1 MRTPAAVLVALALL
15 AAACSSGRADPS
27 PAASPTGDPGLWR
40 TQPEEPY
47 PFVTPIPPMA
57 ATPID
62 GTYQRDLT
70 ADQGG
75 GPPIPCRRC
84 APYRLD
90 RGLAV
95 LELEAGRYRLVQEAS
110 AFRSGGHY
118 LVDGDRIVL
127 FNDPNCSDVRGR
139 YRWSLSSGRLS
150 LEVLDDP
157 CAYDLLRAR
166 YFSAAPWEA
175 GSA

>member
-1 MRTPAAVLVALALL
+1 MRPPPFVVVALVVL
-15 AAACSSGRADPS
+15 AACSTGAADPS
-27 PAASPTGDPGLWR
+27 PAGSPTGDPELWR
-40 TQPEEPY
+40 RVAEEPY
-47 PFVTPIPPMA
+47 PFVTPIPPLA
-57 ATPID
+57 ATPVD
-62 GTYQRDLT
+62 GTYERNLT
-70 ADQGG
+70 AAQGA
-75 GPPIPCRRC
+75 GPAIPCRRC

-95 LELEAGRYRLVQEAS
+95 LELDRGRYLLVQEAS

-127 FNDPNCSDVRGR
+127 FNDPNCSDVRGE
-139 YRWSLSSGRLS
+139 YRWRLSSGRLA
-150 LEVLDDP
+150 LEPVEDP

-175 GSA
+175 AGG